1 MVAQATSITW
11 EVGKTLNLH
20 FVLDVEVV
28 LLFLYLKRIDWDEYT
43 STQQA
48 LPLSK
53 VDCMQGDVS
62 REWLR
67 FKLSCKV

>member
-20 FVLDVEVV
+20 FILDVEVV

-43 STQQA
+43 RYSASLTTKQ
-48 LPLSK
+48 S
-53 VDCMQGDVS
+53 
-62 REWLR
+62 
-67 FKLSCKV
+67 